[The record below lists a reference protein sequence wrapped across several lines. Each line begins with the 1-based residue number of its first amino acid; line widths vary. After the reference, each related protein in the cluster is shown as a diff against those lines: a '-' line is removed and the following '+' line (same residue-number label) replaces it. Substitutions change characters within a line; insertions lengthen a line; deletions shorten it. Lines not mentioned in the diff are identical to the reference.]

1 MHYLI
6 CGQAEPCGVF
16 SSVQKKKKK
25 SHQNIKTTKELVSRV
40 KWKVLDLPSQSPSAL
55 SNEKVYLTG

>member
-6 CGQAEPCGVF
+6 CGQAEPCGDF
-16 SSVQKKKKK
+16 SSVQKKKNKI
-25 SHQNIKTTKELVSRV
+25 NLIKTTKELVSRV

-55 SNEKVYLTG
+55 SNEKVHLTG